1 MILLL
6 AGTLIG
12 QYNLILSYLIYAV
25 TKLSIGKIME
35 HQMSVKSSF
44 GLSVKDDDYDL
55 PLEFR
60 IPIKQR
66 ATKPLSNIL
75 PSILTAVKM
84 GLQKYH
90 DICFSRSGV
99 NEMWILKNSKYLLET
114 LSSRSQCLTAL
125 THLIYLP
132 QFLIRY

>member
-1 MILLL
+1 MAFRLVNIFIKSIFRISTAMTVASCTRSSSTILP
-6 AGTLIG
+6 
-12 QYNLILSYLIYAV
+12 SEV
-25 TKLSIGKIME
+25 
-35 HQMSVKSSF
+35 
-44 GLSVKDDDYDL
+44 DYDL

-75 PSILTAVKM
+75 PSTLTAVKT

-99 NEMWILKNSKYLLET
+99 NEMWILKSSQYLLET
-114 LSSRSQCLTAL
+114 LSSRSQCLTVL

-132 QFLIRY
+132 QFLIRYSNLELKK

>member
-1 MILLL
+1 
-6 AGTLIG
+6 
-12 QYNLILSYLIYAV
+12 
-25 TKLSIGKIME
+25 ME
-35 HQMSVKSSF
+35 HQMSVKSSL

-55 PLEFR
+55 PFEFR

-75 PSILTAVKM
+75 PSILTAVKT

-99 NEMWILKNSKYLLET
+99 NQMWILKNSQYLLET
-114 LSSRSQCLTAL
+114 LSSRSQCLTAI
-125 THLIYLP
+125 THLIYRP

>member
-1 MILLL
+1 MALPL

-25 TKLSIGKIME
+25 TKLSIEKIME

-44 GLSVKDDDYDL
+44 GLSVKDNDYDL
-55 PLEFR
+55 PSEFR

-66 ATKPLSNIL
+66 AIKPLSNIL
-75 PSILTAVKM
+75 PSILTAVKT

-99 NEMWILKNSKYLLET
+99 NQMWILKK
-114 LSSRSQCLTAL
+114 
-125 THLIYLP
+125 THNTCW
-132 QFLIRY
+132 RR

>member
-1 MILLL
+1 
-6 AGTLIG
+6 
-12 QYNLILSYLIYAV
+12 
-25 TKLSIGKIME
+25 ME

-44 GLSVKDDDYDL
+44 GLSVKDNDYDL

-66 ATKPLSNIL
+66 AIKPLSNIL

-99 NEMWILKNSKYLLET
+99 NQMWILKK
-114 LSSRSQCLTAL
+114 
-125 THLIYLP
+125 THNTCW
-132 QFLIRY
+132 RH

>member
-1 MILLL
+1 MDIVSTT
-6 AGTLIG
+6 AGSLNTKIG

-66 ATKPLSNIL
+66 ATKP
-75 PSILTAVKM
+75 
-84 GLQKYH
+84 H
-90 DICFSRSGV
+90 
-99 NEMWILKNSKYLLET
+99 
-114 LSSRSQCLTAL
+114 
-125 THLIYLP
+125 
-132 QFLIRY
+132 